1 MLALLGVVPF
11 AAALVV
17 RAAWARAWATRETE
31 RALRERGIVAT
42 YEVTLR
48 AWPVAVELL
57 DVRVESSD
65 GGPLALACS
74 RVRVRPKVLALMAGK
89 LAVDQVELEQPVL
102 RLVVRDGS
110 VANLTLPKQSTSS
123 ETGLHA
129 PFNTF
134 AVTDGSLDVDW
145 DGVKGQAS
153 SVDLDVSTRDDPSA
167 GSALEIALR
176 VGRAAVH
183 RARVRENGSLATDDD
198 ALCSVEGRVSVQRDA
213 ILVRRFDAVGS
224 ADLDAMSGTTPECGL
239 PLDDKRRVELSL
251 GHLHAA
257 FAPGQGKWPEIEGHI
272 VVRAPIALAERAAS
286 LPETDGWIRFD
297 AEVRYARDT
306 ILPELS
312 GKLEAHGVRLDRY
325 ALAQDLTSDL
335 TIRRNLVE
343 SPKTTL
349 RLGGGL
355 VTLSNTVIDPLVGG
369 GRLEKTTLDASDV
382 DFTALLRA
390 LGVHPHSHVAWDIR
404 ELHAPLIAGTFVP
417 LKLDGEFTGKTY
429 AFGVFDRPAE
439 DHARQRIFGF
449 SEAQIAAHLGVRP
462 DAINFTDVHAV
473 LPHSRVEGGMVS
485 LGFDD
490 DLHVE
495 APYLSADL
503 DDLSPIG
510 SVALHGRLQAS
521 ARIGGRF
528 NRPEPEA
535 DIQSIMGF
543 AVSDVAFGDVTAGH
557 VAVDVSKKE
566 VDITSVHA
574 RRRDS
579 PYEVPTAKL
588 RFGGDRGFVVDGV
601 GTSEGFSIRNLLSMF
616 ALDGDPR
623 FDDLDATIS
632 TRAAVHVALGGPED
646 ACGAGYIAID
656 AQGHLTNVVAY
667 GERFARGDADVSL
680 RWYDRQ
686 RGIAGAEI
694 DVRSFVLDKVQSPV
708 GKRAGA
714 TGTVLGSAAL
724 LRGGALTANVM
735 IEGVPLSRVDLLG
748 ALAGEVE
755 GSVSGV
761 SHVTGNLDDF
771 LPGAGF
777 VAHTDLDLVGLRA
790 RGVPLASS
798 HFDVRMTQR
807 LPQEKHVVT
816 RTGCGAPVGPPFDRA
831 AYLADTSSR
840 GEWTVDGDLLGGE
853 VRMRDVVVTRAKR
866 PSLSGRVSLRG
877 LDLGVLERVFEG
889 QEGEAVDGAGVRA
902 SPLSGQLWGELVVDE
917 IPIEHPSKS
926 RVRFL
931 LGPTVLARGSQK
943 LTLEP
948 LRDPLSLANDIL
960 TMPPLKVTLDTS
972 DGFRGGFVVTGNVTK
987 VTTDPTLA
995 LEARLEPV
1003 DLAILQRVVPKID
1016 HASGTVL
1023 GNVRLNGRAAAPTVA
1038 GELHATGDAIDVH
1051 GLPSAITEV
1060 RFDAQTTSTEL
1071 SFSGSGRFA
1080 GGSVTVHG
1088 ATPLRGLGLGALE
1101 SHVVARDLRLAP
1113 ADGIA
1118 ATMNADL
1125 DVAYDAK
1132 IGSGQGASLPRVTGD
1147 VTLSSL
1153 NYSRPIAL
1161 TTDLTQLGTRAKRT
1175 EVDAYDPSL
1184 DFVAL
1189 DLRLRSRAPMV
1200 IKNNL
1205 VEVLLT
1211 IDSGALEV
1219 TGTNQ
1224 RIGLRGGLRTL
1235 PGGRIH
1241 FQQSD
1246 FEVRQGLI
1254 RFDDPTRL
1262 APVVDVTAVTEYRR
1276 YTDTNTAAGAGVGT
1290 GDGTSAA
1297 SAGSTRGGSLWRI
1310 TLHAYGDADNL
1321 RMDMSSEPTLSQ
1333 EDIVLLLTVGMTGAE
1348 LDQLQANAGSLG
1360 ASLALNYL
1368 GATSGADRAIKQVV
1382 PLIDDFRFGSA
1393 YSTLTGRTEPQL
1405 TVGKRLTNDIRASVT
1420 AGLSE
1425 DRELRSN
1432 IEWRLNNRL
1441 SVQGSY
1447 DNINDASSSTL
1458 GNLGIDLRWRLE
1470 FE

>member
-1 MLALLGVVPF
+1 M
-11 AAALVV
+11 
-17 RAAWARAWATRETE
+17 
-31 RALRERGIVAT
+31 
-42 YEVTLR
+42 
-48 AWPVAVELL
+48 
-57 DVRVESSD
+57 
-65 GGPLALACS
+65 
-74 RVRVRPKVLALMAGK
+74 
-89 LAVDQVELEQPVL
+89 
-102 RLVVRDGS
+102 
-110 VANLTLPKQSTSS
+110 
-123 ETGLHA
+123 
-129 PFNTF
+129 
-134 AVTDGSLDVDW
+134 
-145 DGVKGQAS
+145 
-153 SVDLDVSTRDDPSA
+153 
-167 GSALEIALR
+167 
-176 VGRAAVH
+176 
-183 RARVRENGSLATDDD
+183 
-198 ALCSVEGRVSVQRDA
+198 
-213 ILVRRFDAVGS
+213 
-224 ADLDAMSGTTPECGL
+224 
-239 PLDDKRRVELSL
+239 
-251 GHLHAA
+251 
-257 FAPGQGKWPEIEGHI
+257 
-272 VVRAPIALAERAAS
+272 
-286 LPETDGWIRFD
+286 
-297 AEVRYARDT
+297 
-306 ILPELS
+306 
-312 GKLEAHGVRLDRY
+312 
-325 ALAQDLTSDL
+325 
-335 TIRRNLVE
+335 
-343 SPKTTL
+343 
-349 RLGGGL
+349 
-355 VTLSNTVIDPLVGG
+355 
-369 GRLEKTTLDASDV
+369 
-382 DFTALLRA
+382 
-390 LGVHPHSHVAWDIR
+390 
-404 ELHAPLIAGTFVP
+404 
-417 LKLDGEFTGKTY
+417 
-429 AFGVFDRPAE
+429 
-439 DHARQRIFGF
+439 
-449 SEAQIAAHLGVRP
+449 
-462 DAINFTDVHAV
+462 
-473 LPHSRVEGGMVS
+473 
-485 LGFDD
+485 
-490 DLHVE
+490 
-495 APYLSADL
+495 
-503 DDLSPIG
+503 
-510 SVALHGRLQAS
+510 ALHGRLQAS

-840 GEWTVDGDLLGGE
+840 GEWTVDGDLWAERFGCA
-853 VRMRDVVVTRAKR
+853 T
-866 PSLSGRVSLRG
+866 SSS
-877 LDLGVLERVFEG
+877 LERSG
-889 QEGEAVDGAGVRA
+889 PACRGASRYADSTWVCSSVSSKGKKERRSTA
-902 SPLSGQLWGELVVDE
+902 PGCELAPSADNSGELVVDE

-1153 NYSRPIAL
+1153 TIPAYRVDHRPHPARYAGEADRGGCVRSVAGLRRARSATPIA
-1161 TTDLTQLGTRAKRT
+1161 RADGDQKQ
-1175 EVDAYDPSL
+1175 S
-1184 DFVAL
+1184 
-1189 DLRLRSRAPMV
+1189 RSRC
-1200 IKNNL
+1200 
-1205 VEVLLT
+1205 
-1211 IDSGALEV
+1211 
-1219 TGTNQ
+1219 
-1224 RIGLRGGLRTL
+1224 
-1235 PGGRIH
+1235 
-1241 FQQSD
+1241 F
-1246 FEVRQGLI
+1246 
-1254 RFDDPTRL
+1254 
-1262 APVVDVTAVTEYRR
+1262 
-1276 YTDTNTAAGAGVGT
+1276 
-1290 GDGTSAA
+1290 
-1297 SAGSTRGGSLWRI
+1297 
-1310 TLHAYGDADNL
+1310 
-1321 RMDMSSEPTLSQ
+1321 
-1333 EDIVLLLTVGMTGAE
+1333 
-1348 LDQLQANAGSLG
+1348 
-1360 ASLALNYL
+1360 
-1368 GATSGADRAIKQVV
+1368 
-1382 PLIDDFRFGSA
+1382 
-1393 YSTLTGRTEPQL
+1393 
-1405 TVGKRLTNDIRASVT
+1405 
-1420 AGLSE
+1420 
-1425 DRELRSN
+1425 
-1432 IEWRLNNRL
+1432 
-1441 SVQGSY
+1441 
-1447 DNINDASSSTL
+1447 
-1458 GNLGIDLRWRLE
+1458 
-1470 FE
+1470 